1 MYQIKKRNE
10 KIFLKICCITIIIII
25 NIIMIAKTKYKSYY
39 YLKRIEFIK
48 KNGRQYNE
56 SNLVTFEDKLNWL
69 LIHDTNE
76 LKGKCADKILLH
88 EYSKI
93 KIGKD
98 ICNKIIKI
106 YKNTKQIN
114 FNELPDKY
122 VIKTNHGSGFNIIV
136 TNKTELNYTLTKI
149 LLNEWMKIDY
159 GKVGAEFHYS
169 FIKRKIFVEE
179 FIGNNLKNYKFLCY
193 NGKPKYVYVSI
204 VDNNTKYRNFY
215 DMNWNFLNFSC
226 MSEPHPSFIYP
237 KPIFFNLMKEYAKKL
252 SSDFKFVRVD
262 LYQLEN
268 EIRLGE
274 LTFIPMNSF
283 FYCKNK
289 NDEIEI
295 GKDIIVN
302 INNK

>member
-10 KIFLKICCITIIIII
+10 KIFLTTIIIII
-25 NIIMIAKTKYKSYY
+25 NIIMITKTKNKNYY
-39 YLKRIEFIK
+39 YLKRIEFIE

-136 TNKTELNYTLTKI
+136 TNKTELNYTLIKN

-159 GKVGAEFHYS
+159 GKAGAEFHYS
-169 FIKRKIFVEE
+169 FINIL
-179 FIGNNLKNYKFLCY
+179 NLNSNYFL
-193 NGKPKYVYVSI
+193 
-204 VDNNTKYRNFY
+204 NFY
-215 DMNWNFLNFSC
+215 D
-226 MSEPHPSFIYP
+226 
-237 KPIFFNLMKEYAKKL
+237 
-252 SSDFKFVRVD
+252 
-262 LYQLEN
+262 LY
-268 EIRLGE
+268 
-274 LTFIPMNSF
+274 
-283 FYCKNK
+283 
-289 NDEIEI
+289 
-295 GKDIIVN
+295 
-302 INNK
+302 